1 MAHHQHHEHL
11 IAEVEDLY
19 KPILSKSPQAIYIY
33 LDDEHKTCNKK
44 FSSLLGYKSVKEWVD
59 NEFPLSD
66 VLKKDRGKVIK
77 AYVDA
82 SVEFNAT
89 TLNATWV
96 TNKGENIKT
105 EVTFTP
111 FIHGNEVFVIHF
123 LTVKK

>member
-1 MAHHQHHEHL
+1 MTHDQHHEHL
-11 IAEVEDLY
+11 IAEVEKLY
-19 KPILSKSPQAIYIY
+19 KPILSKSPQAVYIY

-59 NEFPLSD
+59 NEFPVSD

-77 AYVDA
+77 AYMDA
-82 SVEFNAT
+82 SEKFKTT
-89 TLNATWV
+89 TLSAIWV
-96 TNKGENIKT
+96 TKKGEKIKT